1 MLNDEAPRFSVR
13 DIGLIVGFTGSFV
26 FAYANL
32 SQQQARA
39 DERIEMLRAE
49 DSRQDSNIADL
60 TKIAA
65 ANAETIRAMATETE
79 RTRDR
84 VRLLEGGRPIGAQK
98 GGEG

>member
-39 DERIEMLRAE
+39 DERIAMLIERDAK
-49 DSRQDSNIADL
+49 QDLNIAEIS
-60 TKIAA
+60 KIAA
-65 ANAETIRAMATETE
+65 SNAASVNAILAETE
-79 RTRDR
+79 RNRDR
-84 VRLLEGGRPIGAQK
+84 IRSLEGGGPIGARK
-98 GGEG
+98 GGM